1 MVNRELLDHLS
12 KGRDL
17 LKCDTTSSKG
27 SCPLMRKT
35 ATSETGKLRI
45 PSNAERKE
53 KMGSLV
59 EVV

>member
-1 MVNRELLDHLS
+1 
-12 KGRDL
+12 
-17 LKCDTTSSKG
+17 
-27 SCPLMRKT
+27 MRKT